1 MSQKEV
7 YYEDLSPFALSEP
20 DRESLLQ
27 AAAECTFCWGTRDGS
42 PMGVIMAYVWKD
54 GRVWL
59 TATSQRKRIGAIRR
73 NPTCA
78 IVMTSVGSSEPPG
91 RTVTIK
97 GPCTIH
103 EDDETKAWFY
113 PAFAAKVSPNSRA
126 GQQVFIEQLDTPTRV
141 ILEVTPEKWITFD
154 GEKSERDFAGELS
167 EEERTPRLES
177 DAVRMNAERARR
189 GLPPR

>member
-1 MSQKEV
+1 MSQEEV

-20 DRESLLQ
+20 DRESLLNAQ
-27 AAAECTFCWGTRDGS
+27 SECTFCWGTRDGS

-78 IVMTSVGSSEPPG
+78 VVVTSVGSPEPPG

-103 EDDETKAWFY
+103 EDAETKAWFY
-113 PAFAAKVSPNSRA
+113 PALAEKVVGTPGPAQDAFRKHLDSP
-126 GQQVFIEQLDTPTRV
+126 LRV
-141 ILEVTPEKWITFD
+141 VLEVSPEKWLTCD
-154 GEKSERDFAGELS
+154 AAKMMGESFAELG
-167 EEERTPRLES
+167 
-177 DAVRMNAERARR
+177 V
-189 GLPPR
+189 G

>member
-1 MSQKEV
+1 MESKAADHEIVSIYAYGSDQIDRLMTE
-7 YYEDLSPFALSEP
+7 ASECV
-20 DRESLLQ
+20 LM
-27 AAAECTFCWGTRDGS
+27 WGTRDGW
-42 PMGVIMAYVWKD
+42 PVGVVHAFLWQD
-54 GRVWL
+54 GKVWL
-59 TATSQRKRIGAIRR
+59 TFVAHRHRAAAIRR
-73 NPTCA
+73 DPR
-78 IVMTSVGSSEPPG
+78 VSVCVSAVTTAGMKGAATLKG
-91 RTVTIK
+91 RAR
-97 GPCTIH
+97 IH

>member
-1 MSQKEV
+1 MSKDEI

-20 DRESLLQ
+20 DRESLLDVQ
-27 AAAECTFCWGTRDGS
+27 RECTLCWETRDGS

-78 IVMTSVGSSEPPG
+78 VVVTSVGSPEPPG

-103 EDDETKAWFY
+103 EDDATKAWFY
-113 PAFAAKVSPNSRA
+113 PALAEKVVPVAGTAREAFCKHLDSPLRVVLEVEPQKWLTCDAAKMMSES
-126 GQQVFIEQLDTPTRV
+126 
-141 ILEVTPEKWITFD
+141 FD
-154 GEKSERDFAGELS
+154 EL
-167 EEERTPRLES
+167 
-177 DAVRMNAERARR
+177 VV
-189 GLPPR
+189 G